1 MYSENNLVSLK
12 SSILYIRFIFFIFAY
27 DFIIKNL
34 NNFSKINL
42 NAISFCF
49 IALFIDANFQYF
61 YGSNILGFKAHL
73 ETSRISSFFGDEAIM
88 GSFISKIL
96 PIFITLIFICYK
108 KFNSILL
115 FFIFFF
121 LFLLVILSGERAAI
135 AHLFIYSS
143 IFLTL
148 ANFENKKKILTILIT
163 FVTILIL
170 LIVNFDSKKNHRI
183 FMSTFYQIKDGN
195 FISHYHEKHFETA
208 FNMFKDKPIIGHGP
222 KSFRF
227 KCKQFSSTKGSCTTH
242 PHNTYLQLL
251 AETGVF
257 GFLFVFSFFI
267 LLLYMLIKS
276 AYLKFFKSVIF
287 LENSKLS
294 IVTGLFTFL
303 FPISSNGNF
312 FNNWLSI
319 MLFLQL
325 SLFYY
330 LINQN
335 RL

>member
-1 MYSENNLVSLK
+1 
-12 SSILYIRFIFFIFAY
+12 
-27 DFIIKNL
+27 
-34 NNFSKINL
+34 
-42 NAISFCF
+42 
-49 IALFIDANFQYF
+49 
-61 YGSNILGFKAHL
+61 
-73 ETSRISSFFGDEAIM
+73 
-88 GSFISKIL
+88 
-96 PIFITLIFICYK
+96 
-108 KFNSILL
+108 
-115 FFIFFF
+115 
-121 LFLLVILSGERAAI
+121 
-135 AHLFIYSS
+135 
-143 IFLTL
+143 
-148 ANFENKKKILTILIT
+148 
-163 FVTILIL
+163 
-170 LIVNFDSKKNHRI
+170 
-183 FMSTFYQIKDGN
+183 
-195 FISHYHEKHFETA
+195 
-208 FNMFKDKPIIGHGP
+208 MFKDKPIIGHGP